1 VGRGLFFWD
10 KGLTFVQQSFINS
23 NKKSEQEMQT
33 KFGPFFQRVSQVLG
47 IASQQE
53 LAGILGV
60 NRSAVTQ
67 AKQRDTVPDK
77 WLHILSRTYGLQ
89 PEWLTTGR
97 GPAKFEHDATDDLGP
112 EFLKVPKVRAR
123 LSAGGGSFE
132 VNSRVEDY
140 YAFKRRWLDRKG
152 SPNAMVLMDV
162 FGNSMEPEI
171 KEGDTV
177 LVDQK
182 QSDVIA
188 GGVYAIGVEDTVM
201 VKRIEKRPNTLV
213 LLSDNTDYAPI
224 MLQGDELQT
233 VRVIGK
239 VVWICREY
247 R

>member
-1 VGRGLFFWD
+1 
-10 KGLTFVQQSFINS
+10 
-23 NKKSEQEMQT
+23 MHT

-53 LAGILGV
+53 LANILGV

-67 AKQRDTVPDK
+67 AKQRDAVPDK
-77 WLHILSRTYGLQ
+77 WLHILARTYGLQ

-97 GPAKFEHDATDDLGP
+97 GPSRSEHDATADLGP
-112 EFLKVPKVRAR
+112 EYLKVPKVRAR
-123 LSAGGGSFE
+123 LCAGGGSFE
-132 VNSRVEDY
+132 VNSRIEDY

-152 SPNAMVLMDV
+152 SPEAMVLMDV

-177 LVDQK
+177 LVDQN
-182 QSDVIA
+182 QNDVIA
-188 GGVYAIGVEDTVM
+188 GGVYAVGVEDTVM

-224 MLQGDELQT
+224 MLQGDELET
-233 VRVIGK
+233 VRIIGK
-239 VVWICREY
+239 VAWICREY